1 MAGKIPIWPPPHRG
15 LGISTVPHTYL
26 EGTTAEDHDQGLV
39 SLHPL
44 QEEHGWLPKVI
55 YAGQVT
61 SLGEKVLHKPLVPY
75 TGVLPPAYTTKPRHT
90 SSGVPTPRTQL
101 WVST

>member
-75 TGVLPPAYTTKPRHT
+75 TGVYGTH
-90 SSGVPTPRTQL
+90 RTVYGTQEGD
-101 WVST
+101 SIHNQT